1 MDETLEN
8 IFEKQIALQKIA
20 FNKELPNHEPKLVSY
35 FALGLVGE
43 VGEVLQADKT
53 WKPFNKGTRNEWST
67 LEELADCWLFL
78 INLTLAEG
86 YDCRTIKEMIHDK
99 QEVVFERIKREKSR
113 EKKNGTNNND

>member
-1 MDETLEN
+1 MGETLEN

-20 FNKELPNHEPKLVSY
+20 FNKELPNHEPKLVNY

-78 INLTLAEG
+78 VNLTLAEG
-86 YDCRTIKEMIHDK
+86 YDYRTIKEMVVEK
-99 QEVVFERIKREKSR
+99 QKIVFERIKREKI
-113 EKKNGTNNND
+113 NGTNNND

>member
-1 MDETLEN
+1 MNETMEN
-8 IFEKQIALQKIA
+8 IFKKQIELQKIA
-20 FNKELPNHEPKLVSY
+20 FNKELPNHEPELISY

-53 WKPFNKGTRNEWST
+53 WKPFNKGIRDEWLT

-86 YDCRTIKEMIHDK
+86 YDCREIKEMILDK
-99 QEVVFERIKREKSR
+99 QAIVFERIKKEKN
-113 EKKNGTNNND
+113 NG